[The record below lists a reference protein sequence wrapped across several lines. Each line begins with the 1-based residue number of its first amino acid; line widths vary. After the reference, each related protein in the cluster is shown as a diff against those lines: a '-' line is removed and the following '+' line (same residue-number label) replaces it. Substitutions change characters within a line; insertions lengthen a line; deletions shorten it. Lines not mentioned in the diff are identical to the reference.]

1 MVSVRSH
8 TIFCRKILLIFFLL
22 LKIAAYLRSNNL
34 LHTLPLSALKETRL
48 GIDLNLYLQT
58 LFASPNTSEPLVTAL
73 GGSPLCLNSHIESDL
88 RVLERAKIKP
98 VFVLSGLQPPRR
110 SRPFAYDDPRVEERR
125 MAWDCYEAGDV
136 DGTHM
141 HLSKSNSMQV
151 ADVVRSVLRAFR
163 HRNVE
168 FIVAPYL
175 AEGQVS
181 STIYQ
186 QIEGLFLTEYRSL
199 LARLYGTTLQIIY
212 SLHVWFDGYILV

>member
-1 MVSVRSH
+1 MYFSLLASCSH
-8 TIFCRKILLIFFLL
+8 DYCPP
-22 LKIAAYLRSNNL
+22 AGYLRSNNL
-34 LHTLPLSALKETRL
+34 LRTLPLSALKETRL

-58 LFASPNTSEPLVTAL
+58 LFSSPITSEPLVTAL
-73 GGSPLCLNSHIESDL
+73 GGSPLCLILHIENDL
-88 RVLERAKIKP
+88 RILERAKIKP
-98 VFVLSGLQPPRR
+98 VFVLGGLQYPRR
-110 SRPFAYDDPRVEERR
+110 TRPFAYDDPRVEERR
-125 MAWDCYEAGDV
+125 LAWESYEQGDV

-181 STIYQ
+181 AIV
-186 QIEGLFLTEYRSL
+186 F
-199 LARLYGTTLQIIY
+199 
-212 SLHVWFDGYILV
+212 H